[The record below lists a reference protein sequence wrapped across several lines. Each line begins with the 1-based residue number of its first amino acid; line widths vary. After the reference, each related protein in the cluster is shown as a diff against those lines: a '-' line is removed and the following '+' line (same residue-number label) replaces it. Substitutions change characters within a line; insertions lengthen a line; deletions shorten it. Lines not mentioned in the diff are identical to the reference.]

1 MDCDPLQQACSLCA
15 RAPWEQAPF
24 SSSGAPFACLEL
36 LQSLFSFP
44 TSKPGSAQLPSTLS
58 SAGLQVQTLPASLQQ
73 GFWQIWCMALIP
85 GLKTLL
91 HVYPSTSPTC
101 GTPEPCTPHCWCTG

>member
-24 SSSGAPFACLEL
+24 SSSGAPFACPEL

-44 TSKPGSAQLPSTLS
+44 TSKPSSAQLPSTLS
-58 SAGLQVQTLPASLQQ
+58 RCRRSQPPCSRDFGKFGA
-73 GFWQIWCMALIP
+73 W
-85 GLKTLL
+85 
-91 HVYPSTSPTC
+91 PSSQA
-101 GTPEPCTPHCWCTG
+101 